1 MKKYSFIPLVI
12 CSLGLGLQ
20 LIANKSFAQQLKSC
34 DLSFKIVSPVND
46 SIYSTA
52 DTAKFFLMVKNNGP
66 DNISANDTIRFSFTL
81 VHSYFPPQNLPIG
94 DSVILGPIASVSMSG
109 LDLDEIDTQRFCS
122 QLENAQASTF
132 TDPDSSNNK
141 NCVRFY
147 FKDNPNTGIQN
158 IAVNPLELYPNPS
171 TGLVTIKGNAVN
183 DAKSAT
189 LAIYDQLGRI
199 VLKKTFTNL
208 AEEKDVNFDV
218 STLPE
223 GIYVVKLMT
232 ANTQRQG
239 KLIIR

>member
-12 CSLGLGLQ
+12 CSLGLQ
-20 LIANKSFAQQLKSC
+20 FNANRSFAQQLKSC

-46 SIYSTA
+46 FVYSTA

-81 VHSYFPPQNLPIG
+81 MHSYFPPQNLPVG
-94 DSVILGPIASVSMSG
+94 DSVIYGPIASVSMSG
-109 LDLDEIDTQRFCS
+109 LDPDEIDTQRFCS
-122 QLENAQASTF
+122 QLENTHSSTF
-132 TDPDSSNNK
+132 TDPGSSNNK
-141 NCVRFY
+141 SCVRFY
-147 FKDNPNTGIQN
+147 FKNNQNTGIQN
-158 IAVNPLELYPNPS
+158 LAVNPLELYPNPS
-171 TGLVTIKGNAVN
+171 TGLVTIKGNTVN

-189 LAIYDQLGRI
+189 LAIYDQLGII
-199 VLKKTFTNL
+199 VLKKAFTNL
-208 AEEKDVNFDV
+208 AKGKDVNFDV

-223 GIYVVKLMT
+223 GIYVVKLIT

>member
-1 MKKYSFIPLVI
+1 MKKYSFIPFVI
-12 CSLGLGLQ
+12 CCLGLQ
-20 LIANKSFAQQLKSC
+20 FNENRSFAQQLKNC
-34 DLSFKIVSPVND
+34 DLSLKIISPVND
-46 SIYSTA
+46 SVYSTD

-66 DNISANDTIRFSFTL
+66 DNISANDTVRFSFTL
-81 VHSYFPPQNLPIG
+81 MQSYFPPQNLPIG

-109 LDLDEIDTQRFCS
+109 LDPDEIDTQRFCS
-122 QLENAQASTF
+122 QLENTQASTF

-141 NCVRFY
+141 SCVRFY
-147 FKDNPNTGIQN
+147 FKNNQNTGIQN
-158 IAVNPLELYPNPS
+158 ITVNPLELYPNPS
-171 TGLVTIKGNAVN
+171 TGLVTIKSNTVN

-199 VLKKTFTNL
+199 VLKKAFTNL
-208 AEEKDVNFDV
+208 AKGKDVIFDV

-223 GIYVVKLMT
+223 GIYVVKLIT